1 MVAKEFI
8 DEFADALEME
18 DVETLSTE
26 TVFRELEEWS
36 SLAYLS
42 IIAMIDEDYDTQ
54 IENAEFKQLKTIGDI
69 INYIENK

>member
-26 TVFRELEEWS
+26 TIFRELEE
-36 SLAYLS
+36 
-42 IIAMIDEDYDTQ
+42 
-54 IENAEFKQLKTIGDI
+54 
-69 INYIENK
+69 